1 MAQILLIQIP
11 SPVAW
16 LLTNGISIRNG
27 AASASTAPMEPP
39 KFYEPYDNKP
49 GGRIYVADNYDN
61 KAHVFDS
68 NGTKLFEITGLGW
81 AKGIVVNDD
90 DVIFCLFRNG
100 LKAYDHNGSFLYS
113 LGGGTGNGDG
123 EFTLNTTMYGSEPQG
138 ALAIHPSN
146 GRIYAVDGMNNR
158 VQIFD
163 VNGSF
168 YSKFGTAGSSEGQFS
183 DPKDIAFL
191 PDGRLLVTDDA
202 YLNYFDENGTFLK
215 RVSATN
221 ARVAVRKDGKL
232 WIGGNL
238 RDMEG
243 NVVRSPIPG
252 GNRATF
258 VPNGDLITVS
268 RKVQYWKRFN
278 YEPTNLISTA
288 SLTIAENQPVGTIVG
303 DFNATDPDAGAT
315 LTYHLVS
322 GAGIPT
328 IPSSRSKPTVRSRR
342 PPLSITKPTPR
353 LIPSGCKPR
362 TNTTPQW
369 KGTSRSR

>member
-1 MAQILLIQIP
+1 MVTDVYEDNDGDGIEDHLDPDDDNDRLSDVLEITYGSDPFDSNSIASGLVIDEWYLDKEW
-11 SPVAW
+11 S
-16 LLTNGISIRNG
+16 GISINSSYG
-27 AASASTAPMEPP
+27 AAQV
-39 KFYEPYDNKP
+39 FYEPYDNKP

-202 YLNYFDENGTFLK
+202 YLNYLTKTVPSKKSFRNECLC
-215 RVSATN
+215 RSALF
-221 ARVAVRKDGKL
+221 GKL
-232 WIGGNL
+232 DLGY

-243 NVVRSPIPG
+243 NVIRSPIPG
-252 GNRATF
+252 
-258 VPNGDLITVS
+258 
-268 RKVQYWKRFN
+268 
-278 YEPTNLISTA
+278 EPC
-288 SLTIAENQPVGTIVG
+288 
-303 DFNATDPDAGAT
+303 DFQMA
-315 LTYHLVS
+315 
-322 GAGIPT
+322 I
-328 IPSSRSKPTVRSRR
+328 
-342 PPLSITKPTPR
+342 
-353 LIPSGCKPR
+353 
-362 TNTTPQW
+362 
-369 KGTSRSR
+369 